1 MNPELDKKFM
11 RLAINEA
18 FKAKRINEV
27 PVGAVL
33 VNSDNTIISRAF
45 NKRETTQDPISHAE
59 VLAIS
64 EASRNLKNWRLL
76 NTTLYVTLEPCV
88 MCMGAIISAR
98 IKRVVIGS
106 LDPKAGAILSNFR
119 IGTDDTLNHKIDF
132 TSGIL
137 EEECAQILS
146 DFFKKLR
153 N

>member
-1 MNPELDKKFM
+1 M

-27 PVGAVL
+27 PVGTVL

-64 EASRNLKNWRLL
+64 EASKNLKNWRLI

-137 EEECAQILS
+137 EEECTQILS

>member
-64 EASRNLKNWRLL
+64 EASKNLKNWRLL

-98 IKRVVIGS
+98 IKRVVFGS